1 MGRKSDPLAVV
12 DPKARV
18 IGVKNLRVVDASS
31 FALLPPGHPQ
41 STVCEF
47 RRIHNLLRIAD
58 ANERIDA
65 LAEKIAAEILRGL

>member
-47 RRIHNLLRIAD
+47 SLTRIWLGFAD
-58 ANERIDA
+58 ANEGIDA
-65 LAEKIAAEILRGL
+65 LAEKIAAEILKRL